1 METISYNK
9 IKKKKKSNALVIAF
23 SSFLLLSVGT
33 IAYFIINEPTPR
45 VVGSDPAKIA
55 EENASVNLEK
65 ESKKQLTV
73 NVATKNEKDTS
84 AKTVVSNINFPTVTV
99 DNVSFTKLNEEVENN
114 IRKTFVTLKNEMSG
128 KVNNTYEFTS
138 VFRNFE
144 NIVGEN
150 QILSL
155 IVTDK
160 MTETSSKNTT
170 YLKTT
175 SYNVNLKTMEKI
187 NSYEVALD
195 LYGKDYKE
203 YVSNVVTTY
212 LIDKKIKSSED
223 ASYVYTGLENF
234 YIEAGEMHILLNT
247 TDIGTDKFG
256 VVDIKIMKK

>member
-9 IKKKKKSNALVIAF
+9 IKKKNKSNALVIAF
-23 SSFLLLSVGT
+23 SSFLLLGVGT

-55 EENASVNLEK
+55 EENASVKLES
-65 ESKKQLTV
+65 ESKKQLSV
-73 NVATKNEKDTS
+73 NVGTKNEKDTS
-84 AKTVVSNINFPTVTV
+84 SKTVVSNINFPDIKV
-99 DNVSFTKLNEEVENN
+99 DNTDFTKLNEEIENN
-114 IRKTFVTLKNEMSG
+114 IRTTFVKLKNEMNG

-144 NIVGEN
+144 NIVADN
-150 QILSL
+150 QILSV

-160 MTETSSKNTT
+160 MTETISKNTT

-175 SYNVNLKTMEKI
+175 AYNINLKTMEKI

-212 LIDKKIKSSED
+212 LIDKKIRTPED
-223 ASYVYTGLENF
+223 SSYVYTGLENF

-247 TDIGTDKFG
+247 TDIGTDKYG